1 MAEVKYKYNSIEE
14 VEKKYRWD
22 LEACLLGKTIEDYI
36 AKLKELSKKVISVK
50 ESKYESKESYIEAL
64 KLGIEFERNLII
76 PYQYL
81 SNKLNTN
88 LVSPETN
95 RDFQMLM
102 NVYHAH
108 NAEYGSETKL
118 IKKNKKKLKEW
129 AELPEFKTIKLK
141 LLYKLENLKYR
152 LEDNVEDYLT
162 KTSKGEKNL
171 YKIFSIIHD
180 SEIDYGFVNVAKE
193 KVKITNGNFG
203 QLLENKNEKIR
214 KTVYNNRDKA
224 ITKHKESSAQLLIQH
239 LKSEIVQ
246 SKIRGFK
253 SHLHSVILDDNVSPK
268 LLETLF
274 ENVKKLVPIF
284 KRLASY
290 KKLFFE
296 KKFNKKMKPWDGRLK
311 LIDIKTS
318 FSVEECQ
325 DVILKALSFM
335 PKDYYDVLK
344 RALKEERW
352 VDYMNYPNKRSG
364 AYSIGNSHWT
374 PKKYILMNYDSS
386 YTSVST
392 LAHELG
398 HSMHSYFSDNFQ
410 DENNSQYTI
419 FMAEIASVFNEIAL
433 VKYMLQ
439 QNKNDKEFSFFLLGE
454 LLDVIKGTVLRQT
467 IWSNYETNLYKT
479 LEKDQVVASF
489 ADLEKIFFENEQA
502 YDPKL
507 TQKKWNEESLYKN
520 YCCIVPHFYFDFYVY
535 KYALGFMI
543 ACSFYKD
550 YEKRGEVALRNYIDN
565 FLKAGSNDWPANI
578 LKKAGINIY
587 SKNLFTLTFEL
598 LSESVNQYI
607 KLGKEIFKIKIE
619 DIEKVEYK
627 LNKE

>member
-296 KKFNKKMKPWDGRLK
+296 KKFNKKMKP
-311 LIDIKTS
+311 
-318 FSVEECQ
+318 
-325 DVILKALSFM
+325 
-335 PKDYYDVLK
+335 
-344 RALKEERW
+344 
-352 VDYMNYPNKRSG
+352 
-364 AYSIGNSHWT
+364 
-374 PKKYILMNYDSS
+374 
-386 YTSVST
+386 
-392 LAHELG
+392 
-398 HSMHSYFSDNFQ
+398 
-410 DENNSQYTI
+410 
-419 FMAEIASVFNEIAL
+419 
-433 VKYMLQ
+433 
-439 QNKNDKEFSFFLLGE
+439 
-454 LLDVIKGTVLRQT
+454 
-467 IWSNYETNLYKT
+467 
-479 LEKDQVVASF
+479 
-489 ADLEKIFFENEQA
+489 
-502 YDPKL
+502 
-507 TQKKWNEESLYKN
+507 
-520 YCCIVPHFYFDFYVY
+520 
-535 KYALGFMI
+535 
-543 ACSFYKD
+543 
-550 YEKRGEVALRNYIDN
+550 
-565 FLKAGSNDWPANI
+565 
-578 LKKAGINIY
+578 
-587 SKNLFTLTFEL
+587 
-598 LSESVNQYI
+598 
-607 KLGKEIFKIKIE
+607 
-619 DIEKVEYK
+619 
-627 LNKE
+627 